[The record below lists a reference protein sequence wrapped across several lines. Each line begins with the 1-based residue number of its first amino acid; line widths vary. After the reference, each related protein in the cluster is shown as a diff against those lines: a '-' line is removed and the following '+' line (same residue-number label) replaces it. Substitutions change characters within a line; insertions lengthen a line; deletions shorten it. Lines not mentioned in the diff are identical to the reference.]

1 MSNVEEEKGIVTQ
14 DVGDCGCGQNV
25 QGRRP
30 QYMPQF
36 APQQGGRR
44 QYGQMYGGRP
54 QQNAGFH
61 RGPQYDA
68 RMAVRQSVSPSE
80 KCSKDAERCFDDH
93 AHKVNGK
100 KLLAMIDRASF
111 AMDDTRL
118 FLDTHP
124 DSKEAFAYFKKMEKI
139 RNEAIKEYEIHCGPM
154 LSYHS
159 NATENGVWNWN
170 EGPLPWNNDC
180 CNGRRV

>member
-1 MSNVEEEKGIVTQ
+1 MSNVGEEKGIITQ
-14 DVGDCGCGQNV
+14 NIGGDCGCGQNV

-44 QYGQMYGGRP
+44 QYGQRNQPAGRVQYG
-54 QQNAGFH
+54 
-61 RGPQYDA
+61 QYP
-68 RMAVRQSVSPSE
+68 QSVSASGRRSE
-80 KCSKDAERCFDDH
+80 ESGNQSFAH
-93 AHKVNGK
+93 AHNVDEK
-100 KLLAMIDRASF
+100 KLLSIIDKASF

-124 DSKEAFAYFKKMEKI
+124 DSKEAAAFFRKMEKI

-154 LSYHS
+154 LAYHS
-159 NATENGVWNWN
+159 SATGDGVWNWN
-170 EGPLPWNNDC
+170 EGPLPWNNEC